1 MRRMMRPSIPI
12 RMIPLMNLV
21 MGSILGLGESTSSF
35 GTTLALLLTF
45 VVVMGGVVNFLVG
58 YVLSVVMVER
68 KQNQQRMREYDS
80 QHNS

>member
-1 MRRMMRPSIPI
+1 
-12 RMIPLMNLV
+12 MIPLMNLV